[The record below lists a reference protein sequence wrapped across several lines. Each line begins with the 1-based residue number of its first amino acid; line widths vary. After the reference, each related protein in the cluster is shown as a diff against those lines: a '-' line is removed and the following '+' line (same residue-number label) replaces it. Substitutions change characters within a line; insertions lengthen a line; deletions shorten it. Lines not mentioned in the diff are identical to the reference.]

1 MNSIH
6 HLTLT
11 VSNIEISKEWYTKL
25 FGDADVFHLEGDGW
39 KRVLLIWSSGF
50 ILGLTQHDD
59 ALPQDTFSHSRVGL
73 DHLAVACRSEAEVT
87 EWFDKLTALG
97 FEHGPL
103 EQAPY
108 GWAVTSRDPDNIPIE
123 FFSSSLS

>member
-11 VSNIEISKEWYTKL
+11 VSNIELSRVWYTKL

-39 KRVLLIWSSGF
+39 KRVLLNWPSGLM
-50 ILGLTQHDD
+50 LGLTQYDD

-73 DHLAVACRSEAEVT
+73 DHVGVACKNEAEVI

-123 FFSSSLS
+123 FFSPRV